1 MLTASAAAFS
11 NRSLAANRN
20 SALLLRLIGGNA
32 NVVFDESHLGVQETG
47 SVLGL
52 VHRYHL
58 DGMLWGLLAV
68 ALVFIWG
75 NAVGFPPPA
84 PASVRAV
91 STLGHDSRLGLAQL
105 LRRQIPL
112 ARVIGVCLS
121 EWQRIN
127 TCTRLPARPIE
138 PDPARSLPASPTGT
152 HSQMTEQLDRFK
164 HNLDRA
170 RAEIRKVILGQ
181 DHVIDQAL
189 IVILTR
195 QHALIEGVPGIAK
208 TLLVR
213 VFARITGEAFSRIQ
227 FTPDL
232 MPADITGTS
241 VFNLQRNEFNFIP
254 GPVFT
259 TFLLADEINRAPA
272 RTQSALLQAM
282 QERTVTIDRE
292 THRLSPGFTVFAT
305 QNPIEYEGTYP
316 LPEAQKDRFM
326 MKIVMSFPERD
337 EEISLATRMLGAEAP
352 EALFERGV
360 VEPVLAAGELDR
372 MRDALADVAAREEL
386 VRYAVD
392 IVRTTREH
400 QSILVG
406 AGPRATQSLLLAS
419 RAAAALEG
427 RDFVTPDDVRSMA
440 FGVLDHRIV
449 LRPESEI
456 EGVRTQEVL
465 DAIFREIPVPR

>member
-1 MLTASAAAFS
+1 
-11 NRSLAANRN
+11 
-20 SALLLRLIGGNA
+20 
-32 NVVFDESHLGVQETG
+32 
-47 SVLGL
+47 
-52 VHRYHL
+52 
-58 DGMLWGLLAV
+58 
-68 ALVFIWG
+68 
-75 NAVGFPPPA
+75 
-84 PASVRAV
+84 
-91 STLGHDSRLGLAQL
+91 
-105 LRRQIPL
+105 
-112 ARVIGVCLS
+112 
-121 EWQRIN
+121 
-127 TCTRLPARPIE
+127 
-138 PDPARSLPASPTGT
+138 
-152 HSQMTEQLDRFK
+152 MTEQLERFQQG
-164 HNLDRA
+164 LDRA
-170 RAEIRKVILGQ
+170 RTEIRKVILGQ
-181 DHVIDQAL
+181 DRVIDQAL

-213 VFARITGEAFSRIQ
+213 VFARVTGETFSRIQ

-259 TFLLADEINRAPA
+259 AFLLADEINRAPA
-272 RTQSALLQAM
+272 KTQSALLQAM

-305 QNPIEYEGTYP
+305 QNPIEFEGTYP

-326 MKIVMSFPERD
+326 MKIAMSFPER
-337 EEISLATRMLGAEAP
+337 EEEVSLASRMLGMEAP
-352 EALFERGV
+352 EAVFERGA
-360 VEPVLAAGELDR
+360 VEPVLGAGELDR
-372 MRDALADVAAREEL
+372 MREALAEVAAREEL

-392 IVRTTREH
+392 IVRKTRAHE
-400 QSILVG
+400 SILVG

-419 RAAAALEG
+419 RATAAIEG
-427 RDFVTPDDVRSMA
+427 RDFVTPDDVRAMA

-465 DAIFREIPVPR
+465 EAIFKEIPVPR